1 MQRVTIKTIA
11 ITASLLAFGPLSAKS
26 EDPQVLATV
35 GQLEVTSLDLET
47 TLASSPFAT
56 QFTAMD
62 EREQAALRGDMLRRL
77 VTSRLLRLEAQRLKL
92 DQSKVFLEELEGQKA
107 GLLYRYYM
115 DKLRDQITIPADTL
129 NAMKQQ
135 FKGDV
140 DGLASAKAAYRSE
153 QYRTVRLMTIQ
164 SLRDQQK
171 IKLHEDRIIA
181 GVEPDTLLLEGS
193 DITVRY
199 GDVVDT
205 KEYPELPNPE
215 WVKEQLYKRAEL
227 LLVAKA
233 ASDQGIDVSSK
244 LQRYKEERLPSLL
257 LEQKEAEWIPSQQV
271 LRDWLEQHPDVS
283 KIPERRH
290 IGQLVLASYKDAAAF
305 RKRILNGESLF
316 ELAGKY
322 SIDEEGRN
330 NLGDMGWVVEGQGY
344 PELEKEISALEDG
357 KVSPVIQT
365 PMGFHLVTVLERRP
379 GGVRS
384 FLSIQDRV
392 RQLFVQEKLGPYM
405 QGLEQKYKVVW
416 LLHDREMQSA
426 EVKD

>member
-26 EDPQVLATV
+26 QDPQVLATV
-35 GQLEVTSLDLET
+35 GQLEVTSLDLEA
-47 TLASSPFAT
+47 TLASSPFST
-56 QFTAMD
+56 QFATMD

-92 DQSKVFLEELEGQKA
+92 DQSKVFREELEGQKA

-115 DKLRDQITIPADTL
+115 DKLRDQITIPTDTL
-129 NAMKQQ
+129 SAMQQQ
-135 FKGDV
+135 FKDDV
-140 DGLASAKAAYRSE
+140 DGLASAKAAYRAE

-164 SLRDQQK
+164 SLRDQQN
-171 IKLHEDRIIA
+171 IKLHEDRIVA
-181 GVEPDTLLLEGS
+181 GIKPDTLLLEGD

-205 KEYPELPNPE
+205 KEYPQLPNPE

-233 ASDQGIDVSSK
+233 AADEGIDVSSK
-244 LQRYKEERLPSLL
+244 LQRYKEERLPALL
-257 LEQKEAEWIPSQQV
+257 LEQKEAEWIPNQQV
-271 LRDWLEQHPDVS
+271 LRDWFDKHPEVS

-290 IGQLVLASYKDAAAF
+290 IGQLVVASYKDAAAF

-322 SIDEEGRN
+322 SIDEAGRS
-330 NLGDMGWVVEGQGY
+330 NLGDMGWVVEGQGH
-344 PELEKEISALEDG
+344 PELEKAVGTLKDGEISQ
-357 KVSPVIQT
+357 VIQT
-365 PMGFHLVTVLERRP
+365 PMGYHLVTILERRP

-392 RQLFVQEKLGPYM
+392 RQLLVQERLGPYM
-405 QGLEQKYKVVW
+405 QELEQKYKVVW
-416 LLHDREMQSA
+416 LLQDRKTQPA
-426 EVKD
+426 EIED